1 MFSCW
6 IVETQTSVLLSPGK
20 LLSPSPYSNFPS
32 WKPWSRILLMGS
44 HPWTLTGPSGRSPS
58 PSRQVGVTPEHS
70 DTSLAL
76 LKETRLEQG
85 CALTASRK
93 DKTPAKLQQSSM
105 SCGKYTQKVR
115 LLGNKT
121 ETSPA
126 SSQPGCPASWLG
138 NFFLIYRS
146 GRAPECREHRDHH
159 GN

>member
-1 MFSCW
+1 
-6 IVETQTSVLLSPGK
+6 
-20 LLSPSPYSNFPS
+20 
-32 WKPWSRILLMGS
+32 MGS

-76 LKETRLEQG
+76 LKETGLEQG

-138 NFFLIYRS
+138 NFLLIYRS
-146 GRAPECREHRDHH
+146 GRAPECREHRDYH
-159 GN
+159 GNSCLPHRRGPRELRGQLGVCGPNTACYLWRRHDFLCF